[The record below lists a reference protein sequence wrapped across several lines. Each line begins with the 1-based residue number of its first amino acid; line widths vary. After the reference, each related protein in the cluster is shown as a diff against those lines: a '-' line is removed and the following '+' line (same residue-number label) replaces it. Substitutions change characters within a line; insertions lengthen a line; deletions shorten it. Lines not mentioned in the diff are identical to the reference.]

1 MYERFY
7 HFSSKS
13 IRKKEKYA
21 NTKWILSNLFFFW
34 GGGGGGGGGLFS
46 LI

>member
-21 NTKWILSNLFFFW
+21 NTKWTLRNLFCGAVLPNLSNDEIM
-34 GGGGGGGGGLFS
+34 S
-46 LI
+46 